1 MKMRHYLLSCL
12 LLVLGY
18 SLTAC
23 SEDSYIPG
31 EGEPGQPVSMQLQIG
46 MASDEPLGP
55 LTRATLNIDTE
66 PQEGELIHSLKVF
79 ITSTDNRVEQVVP
92 FTFTEEQDAD
102 MEAGNLAGC
111 TSDPFSIL
119 TGSKYIYAFA
129 NYEGLLEDYIG
140 DISEGD
146 ILNLPPTITWNGG
159 ADWKPSTDNGF
170 IPMSAKE
177 PVTISRNSD
186 KASVELVRLLS
197 KLYVSF
203 YNTTDK
209 EVTVSDWGVGQFNK
223 TINLFRGDKIA
234 ETLEEGWSIPTS
246 PTEITIPARN
256 NDEDGASSDA
266 PYLFYVSESTM
277 DGGFKI
283 NVTQGSEEKT
293 KYTNR
298 NEIPRNRIWPLAIY
312 FSNFS
317 LQMKIK
323 SENPPIGGY
332 PTVMSGISNDVN
344 CSIKGGGPFTLTP
357 TLESTSDEAM
367 PSQVTW
373 KIVPNEETESSLLVK
388 NLKVEGNKITGV
400 MEGAATEYE
409 SYSFTLQALDGDRVV
424 ASFTV
429 TLKFEDIF
437 ENN

>member
-1 MKMRHYLLSCL
+1 MKMRHYLFGCL

-55 LTRATLNIDTE
+55 LTRATLNIDTD

-92 FTFTEEQDAD
+92 FTFTAEQETA
-102 MEAGNLAGC
+102 MTAGNLAGC

-146 ILNLPPTITWNGG
+146 ILNLPTTITWDGG
-159 ADWKPSTDNGF
+159 ADWKPNTDNKQF

-186 KASVELVRLLS
+186 KVSVELVRLLS

-209 EVTVSDWGVGQFNK
+209 EVTVSNWSVGQFNK
-223 TINLFRGDKIA
+223 TINLFRGDEIA

-246 PTEITIPARN
+246 PATEITIPARN
-256 NDEDGASSDA
+256 KDEDGVSSSA
-266 PYLFYVSESTM
+266 M

-283 NVTQGSEEKT
+283 NVKQGSEEKT
-293 KYTNR
+293 RYTNR
-298 NEIPRNRIWPLAIY
+298 TEIPRNRIWPLAIY

-317 LQMKIK
+317 LTMAIV

-344 CSIKGGGPFTLTP
+344 CPIKGGGPFTLTP
-357 TLESTSDEAM
+357 TLESTSSEAV

-373 KIVPNEETESSLLVK
+373 KIVTNEETESSLLVK
-388 NLKVEGNKITGV
+388 DLKVEGNKITGV
-400 MEGAATEYE
+400 ME
-409 SYSFTLQALDGDRVV
+409 DGDRVV

-437 ENN
+437 GNN